1 MKPIGRKTF
10 LAWAIAAVATV
21 GVSSCSSSQSRN
33 EQATAVNAGPGQKAL
48 VFTHVT
54 VIDATGAPAKPD
66 MTVVI
71 KGDRIAAL
79 GKTAKLDV
87 PDNAYVVDATG
98 KFLIPGLW
106 DMHIHLQELGLGKS
120 YLALFIANGVTG
132 VRVMAGRE
140 KYHEWR
146 QEISAGK
153 LIGPRMVIG
162 SFIVGFIPENLHD
175 LGNAEEGRQ
184 LVRDLKKQGWA
195 FVKLLNYIL
204 RDVYF
209 AIADEAKKQG
219 IPFVGHV
226 PISVT
231 AAEASDAGQRS
242 IEHILTDIIPAC
254 STSDE
259 CELKT
264 EFRAAWSAES
274 PDSVGLLTNS
284 SYSERKAME
293 LFARFVKNKTWVCP
307 TLLAQHGA
315 LYLDNDDS
323 RQDPR
328 LKYIPP
334 GTRKFWR
341 NYAGEAR
348 TDYEKLSRMQLKI
361 VGDMKLAGVGLLAG
375 TDTPLPY
382 CFPGFVLHDELELL
396 VRAGLSPMEALRT
409 ATYNAAKYL
418 GKLDSMGTVERGK
431 VADLVLLDADP
442 LQDIRNTQKIA
453 AVVVCGKIFGKVA
466 LQKMLIQVEAQ
477 AEAQAEAEHLH
488 HAAANGEI
496 ERVKLLISEGTDVNV
511 KNNEG
516 LTPLHYAA
524 REGHKE
530 IVELLLA
537 HGAGVNIG
545 GADYNRTAAEFA
557 MWSNHTEIVQLLV
570 SKGADISPLHFALYM
585 KDEAKARSLI
595 EGGADVNKRTPYG
608 TTPLDRAVGAGL
620 KNIIKLLIDKGADA
634 NAKDNWDWT
643 PLHSAVYS
651 SKDIVELL
659 IARGANIN
667 AKDGDG
673 RTPLWYAEK
682 EGYTEI
688 AELLRKHGAKE

>member
-1 MKPIGRKTF
+1 MKKVLLF
-10 LAWAIAAVATV
+10 LLV
-21 GVSSCSSSQSRN
+21 GLLPVGLF
-33 EQATAVNAGPGQKAL
+33 AQKGDNNQQETL

-66 MTVVI
+66 MTVMVR
-71 KGDRIAAL
+71 GDRIEAL
-79 GKTAKLDV
+79 GETGIITIPQEAQ
-87 PDNAYVVDATG
+87 VVDATG

-106 DMHIHLQELGLGKS
+106 DMHMHLRELGLGKS

-140 KYHEWR
+140 EYHEWR
-146 QEISAGK
+146 QEISSGK

-162 SFIVGFIPENLHD
+162 SFVVGFMPENLHD

-184 LVRDLKKQGWA
+184 LIRDLKKQDWA

-226 PISVT
+226 PLSVT
-231 AAEASDAGQRS
+231 TAEASDAGQRS

-264 EFRAAWSAES
+264 EFRALWDAES
-274 PDSVGLLTNS
+274 PDAVGLLTNS

-307 TLLAQHGA
+307 TLVAQHGA
-315 LYLDNDDS
+315 LSLDNDAS

-334 GTRKFWR
+334 STREFWK

-361 VGDMKLAGVGLLAG
+361 VGDMNLVGVRLLAG
-375 TDTPLPY
+375 TDTAEAY
-382 CFPGFVLHDELELL
+382 CFPGFALHDELELL

-409 ATYNAAKYL
+409 ATYNPAKYF
-418 GKLDSMGTVERGK
+418 GQLDSMGTVERGK
-431 VADLVLLDADP
+431 VADLVLLDANP
-442 LQDIRNTQKIA
+442 LQDIRNTQRIA
-453 AVVVCGKIFGKVA
+453 AVVVDGKIFNKPA
-466 LQKMLIQVEAQ
+466 LQNMFAQVEAL
-477 AEAQAEAEHLH
+477 EALH
-488 HAAANGEI
+488 RAAVAGEI
-496 ERVKLLISEGTDVNV
+496 KQVKLLISEGADVNV
-511 KNNEG
+511 KNDEG

-537 HGAGVNIG
+537 HGADVNISEENL
-545 GADYNRTAAEFA
+545 NRIAAEYA
-557 MWSNHTEIVQLLV
+557 MHYNHTEIVQLLV
-570 SKGADISPLHFALYM
+570 SKGADISPLHLALYM
-585 KDEAKARSLI
+585 KDETKAKSLI
-595 EGGADVNKRTPYG
+595 EGGADVNNRTPFG
-608 TTPLDRAVGAGL
+608 VTPLHIAAGAGL
-620 KNIIKLLIDKGADA
+620 KDIAELLIEKGADV
-634 NAKDNWDWT
+634 NAKSNWDWT
-643 PLHSAVYS
+643 PLHSAAENGH
-651 SKDIVELL
+651 KDIVELL
-659 IARGANIN
+659 ITEGAEVNER
-667 AKDGDG
+667 DGAS
-673 RTPLWYAEK
+673 RTPLWYAK
-682 EGYTEI
+682 DKGHTEI
-688 AELLRKHGAKE
+688 AEILRKHGAKE

>member
-1 MKPIGRKTF
+1 MKPIKRRTF
-10 LAWAIAAVATV
+10 LAWTIAAVATV
-21 GVSSCSSSQSRN
+21 GVSSCSSSQGRN
-33 EQATAVNAGPGQKAL
+33 EQAAVENAGPGQKVL

-71 KGDRIAAL
+71 KGGRIAAL
-79 GKTAKLDV
+79 GKTANLDV
-87 PDNAYVVDATG
+87 PENAHVVDATG

-106 DMHIHLQELGLGKS
+106 DMHAHLQDVGLGKS

-132 VRVMAGRE
+132 VRVMSGRE
-140 KYHEWR
+140 EYHEWHKDILA
-146 QEISAGK
+146 EK

-162 SFIVGFIPENLHD
+162 SFIVGPMPENLHD

-242 IEHILTDIIPAC
+242 VEHILTDIIPAC

-274 PDSVGLLTNS
+274 PDSIRLLTNS

-315 LYLDNDDS
+315 LSLDKDDS

-334 GTRKFWR
+334 GTREFWR
-341 NYAGEAR
+341 NHICTALATGEAR
-348 TDYEKLSRMQLKI
+348 TDFEKLSRMQLKI

-382 CFPGFVLHDELELL
+382 CFPGFGLHDELQLL

-409 ATYNAAKYL
+409 ATYNPAKCL
-418 GKLDSMGTVERGK
+418 DKLDSMGTIERGK
-431 VADLVLLDADP
+431 VADLVLLDANP
-442 LQDIRNTQKIA
+442 LQDIRNTQRIA
-453 AVVVCGKIFGKVA
+453 AVVFRGKIFQRAA
-466 LQKMLIQVEAQ
+466 LQKMLAQVEAQ
-477 AEAQAEAEHLH
+477 AETEHLH
-488 HAAANGEI
+488 HAAANTV
-496 ERVKLLISEGTDVNV
+496 RLSE
-511 KNNEG
+511 
-516 LTPLHYAA
+516 
-524 REGHKE
+524 
-530 IVELLLA
+530 
-537 HGAGVNIG
+537 
-545 GADYNRTAAEFA
+545 
-557 MWSNHTEIVQLLV
+557 SNCLFQKAPMSM
-570 SKGADISPLHFALYM
+570 SK
-585 KDEAKARSLI
+585 
-595 EGGADVNKRTPYG
+595 
-608 TTPLDRAVGAGL
+608 TTKV
-620 KNIIKLLIDKGADA
+620 
-634 NAKDNWDWT
+634 
-643 PLHSAVYS
+643 
-651 SKDIVELL
+651 
-659 IARGANIN
+659 
-667 AKDGDG
+667 
-673 RTPLWYAEK
+673 
-682 EGYTEI
+682 
-688 AELLRKHGAKE
+688 

>member
-1 MKPIGRKTF
+1 M
-10 LAWAIAAVATV
+10 
-21 GVSSCSSSQSRN
+21 S
-33 EQATAVNAGPGQKAL
+33 
-48 VFTHVT
+48 
-54 VIDATGAPAKPD
+54 
-66 MTVVI
+66 
-71 KGDRIAAL
+71 
-79 GKTAKLDV
+79 
-87 PDNAYVVDATG
+87 
-98 KFLIPGLW
+98 
-106 DMHIHLQELGLGKS
+106 
-120 YLALFIANGVTG
+120 
-132 VRVMAGRE
+132 GRE
-140 KYHEWR
+140 EYHEWHKDILA
-146 QEISAGK
+146 EK

-162 SFIVGFIPENLHD
+162 SFIVGPMPENLHD

-184 LVRDLKKQGWA
+184 LVRDLKKQGWP

-242 IEHILTDIIPAC
+242 VEHILTDIIPAC

-274 PDSVGLLTNS
+274 PDSIRLLTNS

-315 LYLDNDDS
+315 LSLDKDDS

-334 GTRKFWR
+334 GTREFWR
-341 NYAGEAR
+341 NHICTALATGEAR
-348 TDYEKLSRMQLKI
+348 TDFEKLSRMQLKI

-382 CFPGFVLHDELELL
+382 CFPGFGLHDELQLL

-409 ATYNAAKYL
+409 ATYNPAKYF
-418 GKLDSMGTVERGK
+418 GQLDSMGTIERGK
-431 VADLVLLDADP
+431 VADLVLLDANP
-442 LQDIRNTQKIA
+442 LQDIRNTQRIA
-453 AVVVCGKIFGKVA
+453 AVVFRGKIFQRAA
-466 LQKMLIQVEAQ
+466 LQKMLAQVEAQ
-477 AEAQAEAEHLH
+477 AETEHLH

-496 ERVKLLISEGTDVNV
+496 ERVKLLISEGADVNV

-537 HGAGVNIG
+537 HGADVNIG

-585 KDEAKARSLI
+585 KDEAKAKSLI
-595 EGGADVNKRTPYG
+595 EGGADVNKRTPFG
-608 TTPLDRAVGAGL
+608 ITPLHIAAVAGL
-620 KNIIKLLIDKGADA
+620 KDIAELLIEKGADVNA
-634 NAKDNWDWT
+634 NPNWDWT
-643 PLHSAVYS
+643 PLHGAV
-651 SKDIVELL
+651 KDGNEDMVELL
-659 IARGANIN
+659 IARGANVN
-667 AKDGDG
+667 ARDGG
-673 RTPLWYAEK
+673 SRTPLWHAQE
-682 EGYTEI
+682 EGHTEI
-688 AELLRKHGAKE
+688 VELLRKHGAKE